1 MMTMAQTTRIQS
13 ANGIALAP
21 IKAPIAIGLEYQRT
35 LVKLVKR
42 MNKEVYAALSAEY
55 ANFESVITQDASP
68 VFQIEMRMKK
78 IFERYTALFSKTGQ
92 SLAERFIGSINR
104 FNFNHMKR
112 EFAKQSLTIRP
123 DENYIGA
130 LNVNKALIADNVS
143 LITDLSDKQYEQI
156 HGDLM
161 RSISNGGDLQ
171 QIEKDLRKRGIQT
184 EKRAR
189 LIARDQL
196 FKATGAIDNQ
206 RMRTNGINKA
216 IWRHSR
222 GDKVPRRS
230 HLAADGKVY
239 ETAKGCLI
247 DGEYIFPGEKINCTC
262 FSQPFIEV

>member
-1 MMTMAQTTRIQS
+1 MVQTMKTQS
-13 ANGIALAP
+13 VNGIALAP
-21 IKAPIAIGLEYQRT
+21 VKAPIAIGLEYQRA

-42 MNKEVYAALSAEY
+42 LNKEVYNALSSEY
-55 ANFESVITQDASP
+55 ADFESVITQDASP

-78 IFERYTALFSKTGQ
+78 IFERYTALFNKTGQ
-92 SLAERFIGSINR
+92 SLAERFVSSINR
-104 FNFNHMKR
+104 SNFNHFKR
-112 EFAKQSLTIRP
+112 EFTKQSLTIRP
-123 DENYIGA
+123 DDNYIGA
-130 LNVNKALIADNVS
+130 LNVNKALIADNVN
-143 LITDLSDKQYEQI
+143 LITNLSEKQYEQI

-161 RSISNGGDLQ
+161 RSIANGGDLQ

-196 FKATGAIDNQ
+196 FKANSAINNQ
-206 RMRTNGINKA
+206 RMKTNGITKA

-247 DGEYIFPGEKINCTC
+247 DGEYIYPADKVNCTC
-262 FSQPFIEV
+262 FCQPFIEL